1 MNKNEKRI
9 NYSLINFIKK
19 FLDTNNL
26 ENWRDW
32 HYELSQRKDLNRERE
47 ETIEITNKLKEDIW
61 ALIFKM

>member
-1 MNKNEKRI
+1 MKKNEKRI

-32 HYELSQRKDLNRERE
+32 HYELSQRKDPNRQKE
-47 ETIEITNKLKEDIW
+47 ETIQITNKLKDDIW